1 MLWFEP
7 YIAHYEGVQGG
18 AAVVAETRTPVRSIV
33 AAYEMSAGNIGEVLD
48 GLPHLSEVQVQ
59 AALAYY
65 QQYQAE
71 IDADV
76 DRHQRSLDEFL
87 KTSTLAN
94 R

>member
-1 MLWFEP
+1 LHLRML
-7 YIAHYEGVQGG
+7 AHRYQHVHN
-18 AAVVAETRTPVRSIV
+18 TL
-33 AAYEMSAGNIGEVLD
+33 YEMSAGNIGEVLD

-65 QQYQAE
+65 KQYQAE